1 MMKKIKP
8 WSIST
13 AVRNPDRVRGFLRVL
28 TQMDG
33 REWNNESQLG
43 FQARLLQARL
53 YGVFNN
59 QFYNGLTKK
68 QIGLLESGDDIGLDE
83 AHRII
88 AAKHY
93 EDPSMRGRNSFKPL
107 HRFGFVS
114 NAGKILR
121 ITESGRDFLRE
132 ERDYEKIFLR
142 CFLKWQLPNPI
153 DKRSFLPQDG
163 YCIKPFVGVLH
174 LIREVNLLC
183 QKNGMKVKGL
193 TRHEFEFFALTLI
206 DWRKIKGMAENVISF
221 RRKIEGL
228 PSGERE
234 GVAGILAQKIRPD
247 FDLKNCAD
255 YADNAIRY
263 FRVTKFIHLRGRGD
277 HIDLAPTRQVEIDSL
292 LRRDSGNP
300 IDFQRENDYGNYL
313 SNPTQPELP
322 GETQAELLQTLTVLH
337 KSVGKSAELPAAEM
351 RRDESPEKLKATRDA
366 LREKMRELIRKEHEA
381 RMLLP
386 KEIRCCAENLRDLI
400 KTRGRK
406 DRAVELERLATE
418 GLRAL
423 DDAREIRPNYPI
435 SDDGQPSYT
444 APAGKADIECH
455 YAEFALIC
463 EVTLLTSRDQ
473 WFNEGQPVMRHLRQ
487 FENDND
493 GQCYCIFVAPTLH
506 RDTVNTFWNSARYE
520 YEGSRQRIAPMTVK
534 QFCQILDFCAERR
547 ERNTPLTRNHIRDIL
562 ARISGAVDNVKSSEQ
577 WIDRVPEIIE
587 EWKQSA

>member
-93 EDPSMRGRNSFKPL
+93 KDPSMRGRNSFKPL

-142 CFLKWQLPNPI
+142 CFLKWQIPNPI
-153 DKRSFLPQDG
+153 DKRGFPPQNG

-174 LIREVNLLC
+174 LIRGVNLLC

-206 DWRKIKGMAENVISF
+206 DWRKIKETAENVISF
-221 RRKIEGL
+221 RRTIEAL
-228 PSGERE
+228 PLGERE
-234 GVAGILAQKIRPD
+234 DAAGILAQKMRPD
-247 FDLKNCAD
+247 FNLRHCAD
-255 YADNAIRY
+255 YADDAICY
-263 FRVTKFIHLRGRGD
+263 FRVTKFIHLRGHGD

-292 LRRDSGNP
+292 LRRDSGKP
-300 IDFQRENDYGNYL
+300 IDFQREDDYGNYL

-322 GETQAELLQTLTVLH
+322 GETQAELQQIL
-337 KSVGKSAELPAAEM
+337 S
-351 RRDESPEKLKATRDA
+351 A
-366 LREKMRELIRKEHEA
+366 LRKTIMKMEEA
-381 RMLLP
+381 SAIKALQNEP
-386 KEIRCCAENLRDLI
+386 AENLKAQRNALRK
-400 KTRGRK
+400 KT
-406 DRAVELERLATE
+406 D
-418 GLRAL
+418 
-423 DDAREIRPNYPI
+423 
-435 SDDGQPSYT
+435 
-444 APAGKADIECH
+444 
-455 YAEFALIC
+455 
-463 EVTLLTSRDQ
+463 EV
-473 WFNEGQPVMRHLRQ
+473 
-487 FENDND
+487 
-493 GQCYCIFVAPTLH
+493 
-506 RDTVNTFWNSARYE
+506 
-520 YEGSRQRIAPMTVK
+520 
-534 QFCQILDFCAERR
+534 
-547 ERNTPLTRNHIRDIL
+547 
-562 ARISGAVDNVKSSEQ
+562 
-577 WIDRVPEIIE
+577 
-587 EWKQSA
+587 